1 MHAAG
6 EWGQRKKKLLENAGP
21 LEGLTMF
28 TGGNSSA
35 AGYCYVMNYNW

>member
-21 LEGLTMF
+21 LKMAESCVT
-28 TGGNSSA
+28 S
-35 AGYCYVMNYNW
+35 CYVMNYNW

>member
-21 LEGLTMF
+21 LKIWQNLM
-28 TGGNSSA
+28 S
-35 AGYCYVMNYNW
+35 YDW